1 MDSQDD
7 IKRVLLDILRVGLLR
22 IRAFANSGLSDAC
35 SVEADHLHNLP
46 ALVLS
51 LRWEE
56 LLFYY
61 NVERAAFLDR
71 TEANTDDF
79 RPLWN
84 QLEMQLQADDVVR
97 SGTR

>member
-1 MDSQDD
+1 MHSQDD

-35 SVEADHLHNLP
+35 SLEADHLHNLP
-46 ALVLS
+46 MLVRS
-51 LRWEE
+51 LRRDE

-61 NVERAAFLDR
+61 NVERPAFLDR

-79 RPLWN
+79 RPLWSE
-84 QLEMQLQADDVVR
+84 LETQLQAEHVAATKD
-97 SGTR
+97 